1 MEYGQ
6 QMKQSRDNALVG
18 LYQNTGYHFERR
30 EKKSVLLD
38 VSNTTTSDMPVDF
51 NVKLLEP
58 LIIDCLSDVYLDSFT
73 TYNAHAC
80 HSGLGDKNIGFTLK
94 INEFNNN
101 INVASNQDKTDGGY
115 DSTKFNSIFIPNSN
129 HSSNNTLGISHKM
142 RKFNYVASI
151 NPGTISSLSG
161 KILDAGTNLSPA
173 EATAAGV
180 PFGVPLYTTPFSSL
194 HDGVGGAANKG
205 FTARFIAEFMIVARN

>member
-6 QMKQSRDNALVG
+6 KMKQSRDNALVG

-30 EKKSVLLD
+30 DKKSVILD
-38 VSNTTTSDMPVDF
+38 VSNDSTTTVMSENF

-58 LIIDCLSDVYLDSFT
+58 LVIDCLSDVYLDSFT
-73 TYNAHAC
+73 TYNALGTAGA
-80 HSGLGDKNIGFTLK
+80 SGDKNIGFTLK

-101 INVASNQDKTDGGY
+101 INVASNQDKSGGY

-129 HSSNNTLGISHKM
+129 HTTNNTFGISHKM
-142 RKFNYVASI
+142 RKFNYVASM

-161 KILDAGTNLSPA
+161 KILDAGTNLRSAEGVYSYTYASP
-173 EATAAGV
+173 
-180 PFGVPLYTTPFSSL
+180 
-194 HDGVGGAANKG
+194 
-205 FTARFIAEFMIVARN
+205 FTIDIDASEDDNGMLSRFIAEFMIVARD